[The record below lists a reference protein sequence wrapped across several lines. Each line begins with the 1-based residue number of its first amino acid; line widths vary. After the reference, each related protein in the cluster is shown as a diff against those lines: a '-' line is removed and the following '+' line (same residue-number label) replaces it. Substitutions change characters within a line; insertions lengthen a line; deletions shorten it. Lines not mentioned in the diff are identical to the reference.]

1 LANAIEPSVCAGDA
15 ALSQITLAIFAI
27 FSKHEFQ
34 RLFCFQRYLLI
45 FLNYSAWNL
54 YKLILTNVNS
64 LMQFLNE
71 KARSFMPSN
80 AFSLKS

>member
-34 RLFCFQRYLLI
+34 RLFCFQRYLLKF
-45 FLNYSAWNL
+45 FLIIGLGIYIN
-54 YKLILTNVNS
+54 
-64 LMQFLNE
+64 
-71 KARSFMPSN
+71 
-80 AFSLKS
+80 